1 MIARKNLNLLPA
13 LSLAACVLMLAGGAR
28 SEDDEGA
35 DDGGAAAKTEK
46 PNAGDAAKTGEDGG
60 DGNGAG
66 RRRAARNR
74 QAGGRKAPDVANEHY
89 GAHQAQVFDLWL
101 AKSDKPTPLVVFIH
115 GGGFRAGSKNAVP
128 NLIVPCLDAGI
139 SFASIEYRLTGIG
152 PYPMQ
157 HHDVARAIQ
166 HLRANA
172 AKWNLDKTRIAATG
186 GSAGAGLSLWL
197 GFHDDLAD
205 PKAEDPVARES
216 TRISCALPT
225 NAQCTY
231 DPKLIKEIVP
241 GKAYDHPALKSL
253 YAVAPEFDWDKDP
266 IPEEVA
272 KRIADCG
279 PLSLLTKD
287 DCPVYIQ
294 NSNGAAADGNIH
306 HPNFGKHLKKEMDKI
321 GVECVQRRTGD
332 YPVDGFQS
340 PNDEM
345 LAFIKK
351 HFKMEK

>member
-1 MIARKNLNLLPA
+1 MIAQHVPKLVMTLI
-13 LSLAACVLMLAGGAR
+13 LAAGVFLPTAGTRAKEG
-28 SEDDEGA
+28 EGA
-35 DDGGAAAKTEK
+35 E
-46 PNAGDAAKTGEDGG
+46 PP
-60 DGNGAG
+60 
-66 RRRAARNR
+66 RRPRPDR
-74 QAGGRKAPDVANEHY
+74 GGRAPDIANEKY
-89 GAHQAQVFDLWL
+89 GEHSAQVFDLWL

-115 GGGFRAGSKNAVP
+115 GGGFRGGTKNSVP
-128 NLIVPCLDAGI
+128 NLMGPCLAAGI

-157 HHDVARAIQ
+157 HHDCARAIQ

-216 TRISCALPT
+216 TRIACALPT

-241 GKAYDHPALKSL
+241 GDAYNHPALRGL
-253 YAVAPEFDWDKDP
+253 FGVAPNFNWDKDP

-294 NSNGAAADGNIH
+294 NAAGAAKDGDIH

-321 GVECVQRRTGD
+321 GVECIQRLNTD
-332 YPVDGFQS
+332 YPVDGYKS
-340 PNDEM
+340 ADEEM